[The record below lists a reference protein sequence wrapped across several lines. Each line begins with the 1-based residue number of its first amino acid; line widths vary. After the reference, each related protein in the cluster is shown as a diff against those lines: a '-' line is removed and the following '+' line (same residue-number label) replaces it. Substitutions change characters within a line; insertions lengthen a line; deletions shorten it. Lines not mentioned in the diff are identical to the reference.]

1 MHKNKNNGHTEV
13 SIFFPEAVAKI
24 RSCLIRAKR
33 RIVTRKTIPYLLYFP
48 AFIATVG
55 ILYPFFRS
63 VVLSFYEY
71 NPTYGP
77 AYFIGVQ
84 NYIDLFQGVTSPSF
98 WLSLR
103 VTLIYAF
110 ANISIQLILG
120 LGIALLLV
128 RTFAGYRIVRAVVLF
143 PFMIPPI
150 IEAMMWKLMYEPVT
164 GIINYIGSFL
174 GMPRMGWL
182 GDAAWALPSVI
193 VIDVHNFTP
202 FVAII
207 LLAGLQSLPKRPFE
221 AAQVDGASSWFI
233 LKNLTFPL
241 LKPVLYVVLL
251 FRFIE
256 SLIMFDMIY
265 AATHGGPANATMSIH
280 VNAYYHGMRWTMFGT
295 SFAFLVILWAMVF
308 SGSFFIIRAWRKAL
322 EARMV

>member
-1 MHKNKNNGHTEV
+1 MHRNKNNEHAAV
-13 SIFFPEAVAKI
+13 SIFFPDAAAKI
-24 RSCLIRAKR
+24 RSYLVRVKR
-33 RIVTRKTIPYLLYFP
+33 RIITRKTIPYLLYFP

-55 ILYPFFRS
+55 ILYPFFHS
-63 VVLSFYEY
+63 VVLSFYDY
-71 NPTYGP
+71 NPTYGMP
-77 AYFIGVQ
+77 HFIGIG
-84 NYIDLFQGVTSPSF
+84 NYIDLFRGATSPSF

-110 ANISIQLILG
+110 ANISIQLIFG

-128 RTFAGYRIVRAVVLF
+128 RTFRGYRIIRAVVLF

-193 VIDVHNFTP
+193 AIDVHNFTP

-207 LLAGLQSLPKRPFE
+207 LIAGLQSLPKRPFE

-241 LKPVLYVVLL
+241 LKPVIYIVLL
-251 FRFIE
+251 FRLIE

-265 AATHGGPANATMSIH
+265 GATKGGPANATMSIH
-280 VNAYYHGMRWTMFGT
+280 VNAYYHGMRWTMFGHA
-295 SFAFLVILWAMVF
+295 FAFLVILWAMVF
-308 SGSFFIIRAWRKAL
+308 VGSFFIIRAWRKAL
-322 EARMV
+322 EARLL